1 MHHFLATLTILLAI
15 TGCGGADTAAPEAP
29 PTGATGPAETQA
41 ANEFESALTAITLTI
56 GSQSFAAT
64 LIDTD
69 AAQAL
74 TEQFPLTLP
83 MSEMNGNEKYFYL
96 DDSLPTDPET
106 PGQIAAGDILLY
118 GDDCLVLFYE
128 SLQSTY
134 QYTRLGSVDDPAGLA
149 EALGAGDAT
158 VVWALA

>member
-29 PTGATGPAETQA
+29 PTGATEPAETQA
-41 ANEFESALTAITLTI
+41 ANKPESALTAITLTS

-96 DDSLPTDPET
+96 DGSLPTDPET

-149 EALGAGDAT
+149 EALGVGDAT